1 MSRILGL
8 GTPRIPTPDIPEGE
22 EEKRE
27 DWVMYVSADSLL
39 DAVRRCVSLRDDG
52 ILKLSVQELDMYYQ
66 LVVEVENDLIRSI
79 LSNMNQLTVYRSELI
94 CKKTTDFSEVRLL
107 VREIEKTVEVYRK
120 MSVNVDRVL
129 SKLTELVK
137 EDKR

>member
-8 GTPRIPTPDIPEGE
+8 GTPRIPTPDIPESGE

-27 DWVMYVSADSLL
+27 DWVMYVSANALL
-39 DAVRRCVSLRDDG
+39 QAVKRCVSLRDDG

-107 VREIEKTVEVYRK
+107 VREIEKTAEVYRK
-120 MSVNVDRVL
+120 MSVNVDVY
-129 SKLTELVK
+129 SG
-137 EDKR
+137 D